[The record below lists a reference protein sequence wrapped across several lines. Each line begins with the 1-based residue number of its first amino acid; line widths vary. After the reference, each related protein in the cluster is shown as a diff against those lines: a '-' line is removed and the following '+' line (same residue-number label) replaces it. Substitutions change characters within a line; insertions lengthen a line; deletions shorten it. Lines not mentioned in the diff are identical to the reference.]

1 MKRILLAALLALG
14 AASPAL
20 AWSNHAL
27 ASYRAFEVL
36 PEVAQAAPVTAE
48 PLEDFLR
55 AQAKPIEALLASED
69 AWAQAHIPHYPPL
82 PAPLRFD
89 AQVARQGPEA
99 LRKAFLTALRV
110 SPESRFALYLQPDPW
125 APAPDPATRLEHDAV
140 SALPARDKDGGGH
153 VFVRLR
159 AGEAVAPLAVLAS
172 ASDEPDYGLDLN
184 LWEDS
189 PSEWGP
195 AYGFGK
201 IPFGNPN
208 LSFSTQAPFHMG
220 YHHES
225 PVIYMAAGFL
235 KRTYPLLRIHQYA
248 SLSELAFRTGHP
260 YWGWRFAG
268 LALHYLQDLT
278 QPYHASLAPGFSAA
292 RLIGINLLATLGMPG
307 AKNDMV
313 ILLSNRHFVLE
324 RYESQMIKAAAQ
336 ARQEGAVDRALR
348 DTRTDAGYPA
358 WSAAYA
364 RDTVA
369 YQAHTLGQAVTEQML
384 ASVPAGYVNDP
395 GFDFGVHAG
404 AIDLMAEVARQ
415 GDGPRTTLEDSI
427 ALLMRNYGAHSRN
440 MVRGILGNASPR

>member
-36 PEVAQAAPVTAE
+36 PEVAQAKPVTAE

-55 AQAKPIEALLASED
+55 AQATPIEALLASED
-69 AWAQAHIPHYPPL
+69 AWAQAHIAHYPPL

-99 LRKAFLTALRV
+99 LRKAFLTALRI
-110 SPESRFALYLQPDPW
+110 SPESRFALYVQPDPW

-235 KRTYPLLRIHQYA
+235 KRTYPLLRIHQYE
-248 SLSELAFRTGHP
+248 SLSRLAFRTGHP

-324 RYESQMIKAAAQ
+324 RYESQMIQTAAQ
-336 ARQEGAVDRALR
+336 TRQSGPVEQALR
-348 DTRTDAGYPA
+348 DTRTDADYPA
-358 WSAAYA
+358 WADTYP

-369 YQAHTLGQAVTEQML
+369 RQAHGLGNQVTDQML
-384 ASVPAGYVNDP
+384 ASVPMGYVNDP
-395 GFDFGVHAG
+395 GFDFGVQAG
-404 AIDLMAEVARQ
+404 RIDLMAEVARQ
-415 GDGPRTTLEDSI
+415 GDTPRATLESTI
-427 ALLMRNYGAHSRN
+427 ATLMRNYGAHSRN
-440 MVRGILGNASPR
+440 MLRGILGETTPP

>member
-14 AASPAL
+14 ATSPAL
-20 AWSNHAL
+20 AWSNHAM

-36 PEVAQAAPVTAE
+36 PEVARAAPVTAE

-55 AQAKPIEALLASED
+55 AQATPIEALLASED
-69 AWAQAHIPHYPPL
+69 AWAQAHIAHYPPL
-82 PAPLRFD
+82 PAPLRFH
-89 AQVARQGPEA
+89 AQVAQQGPEA

-110 SPESRFALYLQPDPW
+110 SPESRLALYIQPDPW
-125 APAPDPATRLEHDAV
+125 APAPAPASLLEHDVV

-159 AGEAVAPLAVLAS
+159 AGESVTPLAVLAS

-189 PSEWGP
+189 PSDWGP

-201 IPFGNPN
+201 IPFGNPS

-220 YHHES
+220 YYYES

-248 SLSELAFRTGHP
+248 GLSELAFRTGHP

-292 RLIGINLLATLGMPG
+292 RLVGINLLSMLGMPG

-313 ILLSNRHFVLE
+313 VLLSNRHFVLE
-324 RYESQMIKAAAQ
+324 RLESQMIQAAAQ
-336 ARQEGAVDRALR
+336 ARQGGAVDLALR
-348 DTRTDAGYPA
+348 DTSTDAIYPA
-358 WSAAYA
+358 WSGQYA

-369 YQAHTLGQAVTEQML
+369 RQAHDLGTTVTDQML
-384 ASVPAGYVNDP
+384 ATVPAGYVSDP

-404 AIDLMAEVARQ
+404 GIDLMAEVARQ
-415 GDGPRTTLEDSI
+415 GDAPKAALEASI
-427 ALLMRNYGAHSRN
+427 ALLMRNAGAHSRN
-440 MVRGILGNASPR
+440 MVRGILAAGAR

>member
-14 AASPAL
+14 TANPAL

-27 ASYRAFEVL
+27 ASYRAFEAL
-36 PEVAQAAPVTAE
+36 PEVAQAAPVVAE

-55 AQAKPIEALLASED
+55 AQAAPVEALLASEE
-69 AWAQAHIPHYPPL
+69 AWAQAHIAHYPPL
-82 PAPLRFD
+82 PATLRFEAQAAQGD
-89 AQVARQGPEA
+89 APA
-99 LRKAFLTALRV
+99 LRKAFLTALRA
-110 SPESRFALYLQPDPW
+110 SPESRLALYIQPDPW
-125 APAPDPATRLEHDAV
+125 APAPATASLLEHDVV

-159 AGEAVAPLAVLAS
+159 PGESVAPLAVLAS
-172 ASDEPDYGLDLN
+172 ASDEPDYGMDLN

-195 AYGFGK
+195 AYGFGR
-201 IPFGNPN
+201 IPFGNPH
-208 LSFSTQAPFHMG
+208 LDFSTQAPFHMG
-220 YHHES
+220 YYHEQ

-235 KRTYPLLRIHQYA
+235 KRTYPLLRIHQYT

-324 RYESQMIKAAAQ
+324 RYESQMIQAAAQ
-336 ARQEGAVDRALR
+336 ARQPSSVDLALR
-348 DTRTDAGYPA
+348 DSSTDTSHAP
-358 WSAAYA
+358 WSDSYA

-369 YQAHTLGQAVTEQML
+369 WQAHALGATVTEQML
-384 ASVPAGYVNDP
+384 ASVPTGYVNDP
-395 GFDFGVHAG
+395 GFDFGVHAKG
-404 AIDLMAEVARQ
+404 IDLMAEVARQ
-415 GDGPRTTLEDSI
+415 GDAPRKVLESTI
-427 ALLMRNYGAHSRN
+427 ATLMRNLGAHSRN
-440 MVRGILGNASPR
+440 MVRGILGKAASR

>member
-1 MKRILLAALLALG
+1 MQKILIAALLALG
-14 AASPAL
+14 TASPAL

-27 ASYRAFEVL
+27 ASYRAFEAL
-36 PEVAQAAPVTAE
+36 PEVAQAAPVAAE

-55 AQAKPIEALLASED
+55 AQAAPVEALLASED
-69 AWAQAHIPHYPPL
+69 AWAQAHIAHYPPL

-99 LRKAFLTALRV
+99 LRKAFLTALRA
-110 SPESRFALYLQPDPW
+110 SPESRLALYVQPDPW
-125 APAPDPATRLEHDAV
+125 APAPDPAARLEHDAV

-159 AGEAVAPLAVLAS
+159 PGETVAPLAVLAS
-172 ASDEPDYGLDLN
+172 ASDEPDYGMDLN
-184 LWEDS
+184 LWADS

-324 RYESQMIKAAAQ
+324 RYESQMIQAAAQ
-336 ARQEGAVDRALR
+336 ARQQGAVDRALS
-348 DTRTDAGYPA
+348 DTSTDAGHPA
-358 WSAAYA
+358 WSDAYP

-369 YQAHTLGQAVTEQML
+369 RQAHGLGTTVTSQML
-384 ASVPAGYVNDP
+384 ASVPSGYVDDP
-395 GFDFGVHAG
+395 GFDFGVHAKD
-404 AIDLMAEVARQ
+404 IDLVAEVARQ
-415 GDGPRTTLEDSI
+415 GDAPRQVLESTI
-427 ALLMRNYGAHSRN
+427 ATLMRNFGAHSRN
-440 MVRGILGNASPR
+440 MVRGILANAAPR

>member
-1 MKRILLAALLALG
+1 MPKILITALLALC
-14 AASPAL
+14 AAHPAW
-20 AWSNHAL
+20 AWSNHAM

-36 PEVAQAAPVTAE
+36 PEVAQAAPVAAE

-55 AQAKPIEALLASED
+55 AQAMPIEALLASED
-69 AWAQAHIPHYPPL
+69 AWAQAHIAHYPPL
-82 PAPLRFD
+82 PAAMRLRAQAVQGD
-89 AQVARQGPEA
+89 ATA

-110 SPESRFALYLQPDPW
+110 SPKSRFALYLQPDPW

-140 SALPARDKDGGGH
+140 SALPARTKEGGGH

-184 LWEDS
+184 LWADS

-201 IPFGNPN
+201 IPFGNPS
-208 LSFSTQAPFHMG
+208 LDFSTQAPFHMG
-220 YHHES
+220 YYHEQ

-348 DTRTDAGYPA
+348 DTRSDADYPA
-358 WSAAYA
+358 WSEAYA
-364 RDTVA
+364 RGTVA
-369 YQAHTLGQAVTEQML
+369 RQAHSLGTTVTAQML
-384 ASVPAGYVNDP
+384 ATVPAGYVDDP

-404 AIDLMAEVARQ
+404 GIDLMAEVARQ
-415 GDGPRTTLEDSI
+415 GDGSRATLEESI

>member
-1 MKRILLAALLALG
+1 MKRLLITALLAL
-14 AASPAL
+14 AANSPAW

-36 PEVAQAAPVTAE
+36 PEVAQAAAVPAE
-48 PLEDFLR
+48 PLESFLA
-55 AQAKPIEALLASED
+55 AQAQPIAALLDSQD
-69 AWAQAHIPHYPPL
+69 AWARAHIAHYPPL
-82 PAPLRFD
+82 PGALRFD
-89 AQVARQGPEA
+89 AQVAQHGPQA

-110 SPESRFALYLQPDPW
+110 SPESRLALYIQPDPW

-153 VFVRLR
+153 IFVRLR
-159 AGEAVAPLAVLAS
+159 PGESVAPLAVLAS
-172 ASDEPDYGLDLN
+172 ASDEPDYGMDLN
-184 LWEDS
+184 LWEDN

-195 AYGFGK
+195 TYGFGK

-225 PVIYMAAGFL
+225 SVIYMAAGFL
-235 KRTYPLLRIHQYA
+235 KRTYPLLRIHQYE
-248 SLSELAFRTGHP
+248 SLSRLAFRTGHP

-292 RLIGINLLATLGMPG
+292 RLIGINLMAMLGMPG
-307 AKNDMV
+307 GKNDMI

-324 RYESQMIKAAAQ
+324 RYESQMIQAAAR
-336 ARQEGAVDRALR
+336 ARQSGAVEQALR
-348 DTRTDAGYPA
+348 DTSTDADYPTWA
-358 WSAAYA
+358 DAYA

-369 YQAHTLGQAVTEQML
+369 RQAHGLGNRVTEQML
-384 ASVPAGYVNDP
+384 ASVPTGYVNDP
-395 GFDFGVHAG
+395 DFDFGVQAG
-404 AIDLMAEVARQ
+404 SIDLMAEVARQ
-415 GDGPRTTLEDSI
+415 GDAPRTTLESTI
-427 ALLMRNYGAHSRN
+427 ASLMRNYGVHSRN
-440 MVRGILGNASPR
+440 MLRGILGDAPPR